1 MKKRQDDYEAFVA
14 KFERKRTSDDCYTPP
29 EVYDIVRSWIGEQ
42 VDLRGAQIIRPFWP
56 DTDYK
61 QVEYP
66 AGCVV
71 VDNPPFSRF
80 VEIVR
85 WYLDRG
91 VRFFLFAPHTTVLN
105 LDAPYTRLVCGAGV
119 IYENGAV
126 VSTSFASN
134 LFGDTLAMSV
144 PDLYERLKA
153 AEYKKKPLPPRYSY
167 PSHVLT
173 FSDLARCSVHGVAIS
188 IPRSEAAFVRRLDSQ
203 RPSGKAIYG
212 SGFLL
217 SDRQAARMEAALL
230 EADRIKVKEA
240 YKRFKAEKFPRE
252 LEAHA
257 WAISDRERAIIAQLS
272 PGH

>member
-29 EVYDIVRSWIGEQ
+29 EVYDIVRSWLSEQ
-42 VDLRGAQIIRPFWP
+42 VDLRGAQIVRPFWP
-56 DTDYK
+56 DADYK
-61 QVEYP
+61 QMEYP
-66 AGCVV
+66 PECVV

-144 PDLYERLKA
+144 PDLYERLMA
-153 AEYKKKPLPPRYSY
+153 AVRSKSPLPRYRY
-167 PSHVLT
+167 PAHLLT
-173 FSDLARCSVHGVAIS
+173 FSDLARCARHGVALS
-188 IPRSEAAFVRRLDSQ
+188 IPRNEATFVRRLDSQ
-203 RPSGKAIYG
+203 QASKRGIYG
-212 SGFLL
+212 GGFLL

-230 EADRIKVKEA
+230 EADRL
-240 YKRFKAEKFPRE
+240 KAEK
-252 LEAHA
+252 AA
-257 WAISDRERAIIAQLS
+257 SVTWAISDREREIIAQLS